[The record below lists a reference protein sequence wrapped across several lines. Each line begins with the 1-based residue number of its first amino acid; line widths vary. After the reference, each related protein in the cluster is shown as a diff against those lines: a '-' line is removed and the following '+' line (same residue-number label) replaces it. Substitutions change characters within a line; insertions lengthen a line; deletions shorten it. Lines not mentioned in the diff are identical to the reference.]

1 MSNRIPENTNV
12 EAKITR
18 WLYMKDVM
26 TFLIV
31 FVGSYI
37 LQAIRIVP
45 ESATLYMNILQ
56 LIVIL
61 TLIIRPFATNPKRRS
76 LRVFWITVRKD
87 RNVYAEIPYEMIEK
101 DKEVTNYGNVQ
112 NATRNYKDFL

>member
-56 LIVIL
+56 
-61 TLIIRPFATNPKRRS
+61 
-76 LRVFWITVRKD
+76 
-87 RNVYAEIPYEMIEK
+87 
-101 DKEVTNYGNVQ
+101 
-112 NATRNYKDFL
+112 